1 MHDRLIVQALLAAFL
16 GLDSVGTSLAAEGEL
31 ACLIQPSLVVA
42 LSSPV
47 EGVLET
53 VTVDRGA
60 VVREGQVLATLE
72 SSLEKAA
79 VAVAKAKA
87 DAQAPLK
94 STQAKLEFSV
104 RKLARAEDLSHKQT
118 LSRHELDEA
127 QTERNLAEINRLEA
141 VENQR
146 LAELELRRADAALAL
161 RTIRSPIAG
170 VVVERLLSPGE
181 VVKLTPILKLAR
193 IDPLRIEVFAPLSW
207 LGKLSVGMEADVI
220 PDSSPAAVYRARVTE
235 IGRVL
240 DAASGTVHVE
250 LELPNA
256 SLNLPAGLKCTV
268 RFAAS

>member
-1 MHDRLIVQALLAAFL
+1 MRNRVFIRSLLAVFV
-16 GLDSVGTSLAAEGEL
+16 GLDPVGTSLAVEREL
-31 ACLIQPSLVVA
+31 ACLIQPSMVVA
-42 LSSPV
+42 LSSSV

-53 VTVDRGA
+53 VTVERGA

-87 DAQAPLK
+87 EAQAPLK

-118 LSRHELDEA
+118 LSHHELDEA

-146 LAELELRRADAALAL
+146 LAELELQRATAALAL
-161 RTIRSPIAG
+161 RTVRSPLAG

-193 IDPLRIEVFAPLSW
+193 IDPLRIEVFAPLGW
-207 LGKLSVGMEADVI
+207 LGKLSVGMEAEVI
-220 PDSSPAAVYRARVTE
+220 PDASAAAVYRARVTE

-250 LELPNA
+250 LELPNS
-256 SLNLPAGLKCTV
+256 SLSLPAGLPCTV